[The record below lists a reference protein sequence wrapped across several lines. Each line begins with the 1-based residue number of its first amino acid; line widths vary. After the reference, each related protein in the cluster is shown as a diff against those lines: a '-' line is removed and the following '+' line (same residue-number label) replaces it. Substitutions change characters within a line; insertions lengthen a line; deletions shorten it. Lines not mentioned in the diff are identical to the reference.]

1 MLVKQTWRWD
11 HFLVS
16 VMNSSLKTT
25 SSWKG
30 AGQLFPHPC
39 ILNIWKCCT
48 KDTLWNPQ
56 REGQVCSGYQQIMI
70 LTLPFRHSISVT
82 AWTALVCCCYG
93 HNWKEQP
100 SLLVLVDSYLGW
112 FEIDQLS
119 SLINMLTCQWLYSDN
134 GTHYTSQTFP
144 AFARSWDFLHVTCSP
159 EYPQSNGLSKEL
171 RSTKKLL
178 KMTKK
183 MELTSIWTC

>member
-48 KDTLWNPQ
+48 KDT
-56 REGQVCSGYQQIMI
+56 S
-70 LTLPFRHSISVT
+70 PFRHSISVT

-100 SLLVLVDSYLGW
+100 SLLVLVVSYLGW